1 MTFAVETM
9 DSRRRY
15 ATMNGTKH
23 NPPPPSSTQYRQPLG
38 PKNSLDYW
46 QKAKDQQG
54 VTYYWNPSA
63 NPFYGMDTIYA
74 QQKPRTPQRPAPFP
88 LSIPPPQPAQIKPR
102 NVPTTISSS
111 IPIYHNVP
119 TTSPVTTTTAA
130 PMTVAS
136 QALLRLK
143 EDPGRPI
150 GVGIANGHL
159 NQQRT
164 EVGYGPKRAQPL
176 IWSVQTDPLRE
187 LRPTATRSYP
197 SVSPA
202 CEKPSVPRN
211 PSLLITQVQK
221 NGTTNG
227 NSIADA
233 TTTNDDFRAVVTA
246 SPTILSDSVSGEK
259 FLLPPVRP
267 TDANKKCLI
276 IDLDETLVHS
286 SFKPVKNPDFV
297 IPVEIDG
304 IVHQVYVLKR
314 PYVDEFLARIG
325 DRYECVLFT
334 ASLAKYADPVADLLD
349 KRGVFRSRLFREAC
363 VYHKGNYVKDLARL
377 GRDLSKVLIIDNS
390 PASYSFHPENA
401 IPVPTWWDD
410 PSDVELLD
418 ILPLLERLEKAES
431 IYEVLKHEDAPSEP
445 LLERTQ

>member
-1 MTFAVETM
+1 MTFAADPM
-9 DSRRRY
+9 DGRRRIG
-15 ATMNGTKH
+15 NGLKQ
-23 NPPPPSSTQYRQPLG
+23 PPPPPTTQYRGQALG
-38 PKNSLDYW
+38 PKTSLDYW
-46 QKAKDQQG
+46 QKAQDQQG
-54 VTYYWNPSA
+54 VTYYWNPST
-63 NPFYGMDTIYA
+63 NPYYGMDNIYA
-74 QQKPRTPQRPAPFP
+74 QQKPRAPVRPAPFP
-88 LSIPPPQPAQIKPR
+88 LQIPQMAPPQPAQIKPR
-102 NVPTTISSS
+102 TGPPGIYSNVP
-111 IPIYHNVP
+111 P
-119 TTSPVTTTTAA
+119 TAA
-130 PMTVAS
+130 VAS
-136 QALLRLK
+136 SPTVLKK
-143 EDPGRPI
+143 EDSPPNVAIYASKRP
-150 GVGIANGHL
+150 
-159 NQQRT
+159 
-164 EVGYGPKRAQPL
+164 PQPL

-187 LRPTATRSYP
+187 VRITSPRSYP
-197 SVSPA
+197 SVGPVG
-202 CEKPSVPRN
+202 EKASLPRN
-211 PSLLITQVQK
+211 PSLLIAQVQK
-221 NGTTNG
+221 NGTSNG
-227 NSIADA
+227 NSLPDVSDDEFRTA
-233 TTTNDDFRAVVTA
+233 TPA
-246 SPTILSDSVSGEK
+246 SPTILSESDSGRK

-377 GRDLSKVLIIDNS
+377 GRDLNKVLIIDNS

-418 ILPLLERLEKAES
+418 ILPLLERLEKADS
-431 IYEVLKHEDAPSEP
+431 IYEVLKHEDAASEP
-445 LLERTQ
+445 LLERSQ

>member
-15 ATMNGTKH
+15 ATMNGTKQ

-88 LSIPPPQPAQIKPR
+88 LSIPPPPQPAQIKPR

-150 GVGIANGHL
+150 GVGIVNGHL

-187 LRPTATRSYP
+187 LRPIATRSYP

-202 CEKPSVPRN
+202 C
-211 PSLLITQVQK
+211 
-221 NGTTNG
+221 
-227 NSIADA
+227 
-233 TTTNDDFRAVVTA
+233 
-246 SPTILSDSVSGEK
+246 GEK
-259 FLLPPVRP
+259 RP
-267 TDANKKCLI
+267 ARQKPRWGR
-276 IDLDETLVHS
+276 LVQS
-286 SFKPVKNPDFV
+286 LCCCVAPQA
-297 IPVEIDG
+297 EIG
-304 IVHQVYVLKR
+304 ML
-314 PYVDEFLARIG
+314 
-325 DRYECVLFT
+325 
-334 ASLAKYADPVADLLD
+334 
-349 KRGVFRSRLFREAC
+349 
-363 VYHKGNYVKDLARL
+363 
-377 GRDLSKVLIIDNS
+377 
-390 PASYSFHPENA
+390 
-401 IPVPTWWDD
+401 
-410 PSDVELLD
+410 
-418 ILPLLERLEKAES
+418 
-431 IYEVLKHEDAPSEP
+431 
-445 LLERTQ
+445 

>member
-15 ATMNGTKH
+15 ATMNGTKQ

-202 CEKPSVPRN
+202 CGGCSQFYIFAWVVDF
-211 PSLLITQVQK
+211 ITQIGVFCV
-221 NGTTNG
+221 
-227 NSIADA
+227 
-233 TTTNDDFRAVVTA
+233 FRLV
-246 SPTILSDSVSGEK
+246 LSVSSCSDGVQLSMNSYLHLDFEK
-259 FLLPPVRP
+259 
-267 TDANKKCLI
+267 C
-276 IDLDETLVHS
+276 
-286 SFKPVKNPDFV
+286 
-297 IPVEIDG
+297 
-304 IVHQVYVLKR
+304 
-314 PYVDEFLARIG
+314 
-325 DRYECVLFT
+325 
-334 ASLAKYADPVADLLD
+334 
-349 KRGVFRSRLFREAC
+349 
-363 VYHKGNYVKDLARL
+363 
-377 GRDLSKVLIIDNS
+377 
-390 PASYSFHPENA
+390 
-401 IPVPTWWDD
+401 
-410 PSDVELLD
+410 
-418 ILPLLERLEKAES
+418 
-431 IYEVLKHEDAPSEP
+431 
-445 LLERTQ
+445 